1 VLKRFKTGFLK
12 FSHGVPMVIRRE
24 EMQEIA
30 KKYKEP
36 IGLNLGSH
44 SALDA
49 WQGQRNYGLRSIIYT
64 TPGRARI
71 YLQNPMVGKPDE
83 PVEDLPSLV
92 RRDIRVVNDPK
103 DIKKNGDWKSVIL
116 ILDKYSD
123 IVKYVDE
130 LVDLECLQIPN
141 RAFSVYVGGDEY
153 CSVIENQFA
162 VPIVGSRTLL
172 KIENRGEIEKDYYW
186 FAEQA
191 GIPYPKSYKF
201 EVRKGGIRFK
211 EFIDEPMLLK
221 AEHAHRK
228 FEREFIFA
236 ADSKDLEE
244 KVERE
249 VKAGN
254 LNEESL
260 RNARVEQIVL
270 GPHANFNFFFSP
282 LDAKSDWGD
291 VDDWFSKLY
300 NVTIEEAR
308 ICLANQFLS
317 IDERRET
324 ILDGVKRLPLEV
336 QQKLKRVPSFEVTAH
351 AMLSLRE
358 SLLKDV
364 QRYADRFLLACREHE
379 PPGIIG
385 AWCLQTLITWDRISK
400 YELKPTIKLDYTSG
414 IEAKTAA
421 DYGLYDVPEAKDPYM
436 HIPVTQDVALRH
448 GGGTNVH
455 MGIGSQYANAKYK
468 KPMSTGD
475 RIALEIR
482 RAWKTKQLHEIVT

>member
-1 VLKRFKTGFLK
+1 MAIK
-12 FSHGVPMVIRRE
+12 RE
-24 EMQEIA
+24 EIQEIV

-36 IGLNLGSH
+36 VGLNLGSH

-71 YLQNPMVGKPDE
+71 YLQNPMIGKTDE
-83 PVEDLPSLV
+83 VIEDLPSLV
-92 RRDIRVVNDPK
+92 RRDLRVVNDPK
-103 DIKKNGDWKSVIL
+103 DIKKKGDWKSVIL
-116 ILDKYSD
+116 ILEKYSE
-123 IVKYVDE
+123 IVNYVDE
-130 LVDLECLQIPN
+130 LLELECLQIPN
-141 RAFSVYVGGDEY
+141 RAFSVYVGGDEN
-153 CSVIENQFA
+153 CSVIENKFA
-162 VPIVGSRTLL
+162 VPILGSRTLL

-191 GIPYPKSYKF
+191 GIPYPKSYSY
-201 EVRKGGIRFK
+201 EVYKGGIRFK
-211 EFIDEPMLLK
+211 EFINEPMLLK
-221 AEHAHRK
+221 AEHAYRV

-244 KVERE
+244 KVSRE

-254 LNEESL
+254 LNKESL
-260 RNARVEQIVL
+260 EKARVEQIVL
-270 GPHANFNFFFSP
+270 GPHANFNYFYSP
-282 LDAKSDWGD
+282 IDAKSEWGD

-300 NVTIEEAR
+300 NVSLEEAR

-324 ILDGVKRLPLEV
+324 ILDGLKRLPTDV
-336 QQKLKRVPSFEVTAH
+336 QQKIKKIPSFEVTAH

-358 SLLKDV
+358 SLIKDV
-364 QRYADRFLLACREHE
+364 QRYADRFLLACREHAY
-379 PPGIIG
+379 PGIIG

-400 YELKPTIKLDYTSG
+400 YEVKPTLKLDFTSG
-414 IEAKTAA
+414 AEAKTPV
-421 DYGLYDVPEAKDPYM
+421 DYGLYDVPEAGDPYM

-455 MGIGSQYANAKYK
+455 MGVGSQYANAKYK

-482 RAWKTKQLHEIVT
+482 RGWKTKQLHELVT

>member
-1 VLKRFKTGFLK
+1 
-12 FSHGVPMVIRRE
+12 MVIRRE
-24 EMQEIA
+24 EMQEIV
-30 KKYKEP
+30 KGYQEP

-49 WQGQRNYGLRSIIYT
+49 WQGQRNYGIRSIIYT

-83 PVEDLPSLV
+83 VVENLPILVKRDL
-92 RRDIRVVNDPK
+92 RVVNDPK
-103 DIKKNGDWKSVIL
+103 DIKKDGDWKSVIL

-130 LVDLECLQIPN
+130 LVDLECIQITN
-141 RAFSVYVGGDEY
+141 RAFAVYVGGDEH
-153 CSVIENQFA
+153 CSVIENEYA
-162 VPIVGSRTLL
+162 VPLMGSRTLL

-191 GIPYPKSYKF
+191 GIPYPKSYRY
-201 EVRKGGIRFK
+201 EVYEGGIRFK
-211 EFIDEPMLLK
+211 EPVDEPMLLK
-221 AEHAHRK
+221 AEHPHRV

-236 ADSKDLEE
+236 ADSQDLEE
-244 KVERE
+244 KVARE
-249 VKAGN
+249 VEAGN
-254 LNEESL
+254 LNREAIEK
-260 RNARVEQIVL
+260 ARVEQIVL

-282 LDAKSDWGD
+282 LDAKSEWGD
-291 VDDWFSKLY
+291 AEECFAKLY
-300 NVTIEEAR
+300 NVSLEEAR

-324 ILDGVKRLPLEV
+324 ILDGVKRLPADV
-336 QQKLKRVPSFEVTAH
+336 QQKIKKVPSFEVTAH
-351 AMLSLRE
+351 AILSLRE

-364 QRYADRFLLACREHE
+364 HRYADRFLLACREHDY
-379 PPGIIG
+379 PGIIG

-400 YELKPTIKLDYTSG
+400 YELKPAIKLDFTSG
-414 IEAKTAA
+414 TEAKTAK
-421 DYGLYDVPEAKDPYM
+421 DYGLYDVPEERDPYM

-455 MGIGSQYANAKYK
+455 MGLGAQYANAKYK
-468 KPMSTGD
+468 KRMSTGD

-482 RAWKTKQLHEIVT
+482 RAWKTNQLHELVT

>member
-1 VLKRFKTGFLK
+1 
-12 FSHGVPMVIRRE
+12 MVISRE

-116 ILDKYSD
+116 ILDRYSD

-162 VPIVGSRTLL
+162 VPIVGSRALL

-191 GIPYPKSYKF
+191 GIP
-201 EVRKGGIRFK
+201 
-211 EFIDEPMLLK
+211 
-221 AEHAHRK
+221 
-228 FEREFIFA
+228 
-236 ADSKDLEE
+236 
-244 KVERE
+244 
-249 VKAGN
+249 
-254 LNEESL
+254 
-260 RNARVEQIVL
+260 
-270 GPHANFNFFFSP
+270 
-282 LDAKSDWGD
+282 
-291 VDDWFSKLY
+291 
-300 NVTIEEAR
+300 
-308 ICLANQFLS
+308 
-317 IDERRET
+317 
-324 ILDGVKRLPLEV
+324 
-336 QQKLKRVPSFEVTAH
+336 
-351 AMLSLRE
+351 
-358 SLLKDV
+358 
-364 QRYADRFLLACREHE
+364 
-379 PPGIIG
+379 
-385 AWCLQTLITWDRISK
+385 
-400 YELKPTIKLDYTSG
+400 
-414 IEAKTAA
+414 
-421 DYGLYDVPEAKDPYM
+421 
-436 HIPVTQDVALRH
+436 
-448 GGGTNVH
+448 
-455 MGIGSQYANAKYK
+455 
-468 KPMSTGD
+468 
-475 RIALEIR
+475 
-482 RAWKTKQLHEIVT
+482 